1 MSEDWIKLHILDLV
15 VGGASSSSSSC
26 LHPPPDFLLSV
37 TASPACC
44 LGAAP
49 RIVVIARIMLIW
61 NMPPLWAGLVLGCIR
76 CRAPNLRII
85 STAQRSSDFLWKVI
99 SSDASPRP
107 SRQPKSCNYKY
118 KSSVYY
124 PLRNIIIWIFK
135 YFHLRKMYLYN
146 VHNIEQQTRQ
156 YLSWEHAVF
165 TMWQQ

>member
-37 TASPACC
+37 MASPACC

-49 RIVVIARIMLIW
+49 RIVVIAWIMLIW

-124 PLRNIIIWIFK
+124 PLRNIILLSGYLNIFTCG
-135 YFHLRKMYLYN
+135 RCTCKMY
-146 VHNIEQQTRQ
+146 IEQQTRQ